1 MEDHLLGEVEDQE
14 EASLEKVGDIMS
26 DDKKDKT
33 LGYEPNLDYEE
44 DYSTEYTHIEYDDEY
59 TGGVQYDDDIMNDI
73 QNNMDNLTILIP
85 GLPLQMQTVV
95 NQVFK
100 PVLLDWRKNFKDK
113 RYPSR
118 IPDSDVPEIIPID
131 PYPEPDPIPPPNP
144 GPTPPDDPGGKD
156 PDDDE
161 EKDPDPDDDD
171 DGGKD
176 PDDDDDDK
184 KDPNDD
190 EEKDPSDDDEKD
202 PSDDDDDDDDD
213 EDDDGGGGGKDPKD
227 PWIPGYHPPG
237 GIDPYDPY
245 DPNFEFIY
253 DDYEDEWPGIDETDD
268 EDSLFSPGGSKKF
281 NFVEYD
287 DYEIFELE
295 YIKNVSDLY
304 NYYTHEL
311 NKIIGDYYKIILAM
325 YGQAMQDKDNLDF
338 IGNDIPKESADT
350 VRELRHVMDTAL
362 RNEVMGNLKISFS
375 ISMFSVE
382 STLYHIKNIK
392 TVQALRLRYAEQKK
406 IGNKELLD
414 SLSNRM
420 LNGIREMYDAKYDNA
435 YINWYKYLISSL
447 EVLADI
453 MNTYLSGLRSKEI
466 IMKKGGTKK

>member
-1 MEDHLLGEVEDQE
+1 
-14 EASLEKVGDIMS
+14 MS

-33 LGYEPNLDYEE
+33 LGYEPDLNYEE
-44 DYSTEYTHIEYDDEY
+44 DYSTEYTHIDYDDEY
-59 TGGVQYDDDIMNDI
+59 TGGVQYDDDIMNNI

-85 GLPLQMQTVV
+85 GLPLQMQTIV

-113 RYPSR
+113 KYPSR
-118 IPDSDVPEIIPID
+118 IPDSDVPEIIPI
-131 PYPEPDPIPPPNP
+131 EPDPFPPPPPPP
-144 GPTPPDDPGGKD
+144 GPGDDDEDDDEEKD
-156 PDDDE
+156 PEDNDDDDDE
-161 EKDPDPDDDD
+161 EKDPD
-171 DGGKD
+171 
-176 PDDDDDDK
+176 
-184 KDPNDD
+184 DD
-190 EEKDPSDDDEKD
+190 EDDEKD
-202 PSDDDDDDDDD
+202 PNDKDDDDGNDDDDD
-213 EDDDGGGGGKDPKD
+213 EDDNDDDEDGDGDDDGDNGGGGGKDPTD

-245 DPNFEFIY
+245 DPNFEFNY
-253 DDYEDEWPGIDETDD
+253 DDYDDDEWPGIDETDD
-268 EDSLFSPGGSKKF
+268 DDSIFSPGGSKKF

-295 YIKNVSDLY
+295 YVKNISDLY
-304 NYYTHEL
+304 NHYTDEL
-311 NKIIGDYYKIILAM
+311 NKIVGDYYKTILAM
-325 YGQAMQDKDNLDF
+325 YGEAMQDKDNLDF
-338 IGNDIPKESADT
+338 IGNDIPKELADT
-350 VRELRHVMDTAL
+350 VRDLRHVMDIAL
-362 RNEVMGNLKISFS
+362 RNEVMGNLKMSFS
-375 ISMFSVE
+375 YSMFSVE

-392 TVQALRLRYAEQKK
+392 TVQALRLRYADQKK
-406 IGNKELLD
+406 INNKELLD

-453 MNTYLSGLRSKEI
+453 MRTYLSGLKSKEI

>member
-1 MEDHLLGEVEDQE
+1 
-14 EASLEKVGDIMS
+14 MS

-33 LGYEPNLDYEE
+33 LGYEPDLDYEE
-44 DYSTEYTHIEYDDEY
+44 DYSTDYTHIEYDDEY
-59 TGGVQYDDDIMNDI
+59 TGGVQYDDDIMNNI

-85 GLPLQMQTVV
+85 GLPLQMQTIV

-131 PYPEPDPIPPPNP
+131 PDPEPDPIPPPGP
-144 GPTPPDDPGGKD
+144 GPTPPEDPGGKD
-156 PDDDE
+156 PNDDDDDDE
-161 EKDPDPDDDD
+161 EKDPDDDDEEEKDPND
-171 DGGKD
+171 DDEDDDEEKD
-176 PDDDDDDK
+176 PDDDDDD
-184 KDPNDD
+184 
-190 EEKDPSDDDEKD
+190 
-202 PSDDDDDDDDD
+202 
-213 EDDDGGGGGKDPKD
+213 GGGGKDPKD

-253 DDYEDEWPGIDETDD
+253 DDDEDEWPGIDETDD
-268 EDSLFSPGGSKKF
+268 EDSIFSPGGSKKF

-295 YIKNVSDLY
+295 YIKNISDLY
-304 NYYTHEL
+304 NHYTYEL
-311 NKIIGDYYKIILAM
+311 NKIVGDYYKTILAM
-325 YGQAMQDKDNLDF
+325 YGQAMQDKSNLDF

-375 ISMFSVE
+375 NSMFSVE

-392 TVQALRLRYAEQKK
+392 TVQALRLRYADQKK
-406 IGNKELLD
+406 IDNKELLD

-453 MNTYLSGLRSKEI
+453 MSTYLSGLKSKEI
-466 IMKKGGTKK
+466 IIKKGGTKK

>member
-190 EEKDPSDDDEKD
+190 EEKDPNDDDDKD

-295 YIKNVSDLY
+295 YIKNISDLY